1 MTNASNAIC
10 SLKMLGLELRRTRDS
25 EACASQWRP
34 IQDPKSKIQNLPQ
47 DEPIISVAATHR
59 GDFTLMH
66 RLSLFPAD
74 LSNPFV

>member
-1 MTNASNAIC
+1 MTNASNAIR
-10 SLKMLGLELRRTRDS
+10 SLKMLGVELRYARDS
-25 EACASQWRP
+25 EARAKQWPP

-47 DEPIISVAATHR
+47 DEPIISVAATRR

-66 RLSLFPAD
+66 RLSLFSTD